1 MSANERL
8 PMPGTS
14 WAGTERTKMDG
25 KFDGATDDEITEYVE
40 GSRQLPGEKD
50 TDWERRV
57 QRSEADLLAKV
68 AARKEAVKDTTE
80 GGE

>member
-1 MSANERL
+1 
-8 PMPGTS
+8 MPGTS